1 MPDVAD
7 AIRLYAGDSVGHG
20 IEILVGHEGRTCYL
34 HVRHHASGVI
44 RRDGLY
50 PNARAL
56 SADLRAALGLAPAA
70 DWLRAQGVPLASD
83 LYDLNHDGAEIRAYF
98 ARTDR
103 PLTPE
108 SLP

>member
-1 MPDVAD
+1 MPDA
-7 AIRLYAGDSVGHG
+7 AHALRLYAGDSVGHRV
-20 IEILVGHEGRTCYL
+20 EILVGHEGRTCYL
-34 HVRHHASGVI
+34 CIRHHASGVT

-70 DWLRAQGVPLASD
+70 DWLRAQAVPLTSE

-108 SLP
+108 TLP